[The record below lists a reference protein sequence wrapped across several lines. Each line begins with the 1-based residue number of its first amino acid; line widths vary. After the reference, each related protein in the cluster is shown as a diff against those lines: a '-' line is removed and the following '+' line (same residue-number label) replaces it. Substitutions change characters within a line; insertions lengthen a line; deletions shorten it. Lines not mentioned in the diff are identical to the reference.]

1 MKKFEFKAGQ
11 KFHHMI
17 ALREVK
23 HRRKDGLHRVWG
35 VCELCGTHR
44 YVLLQNL
51 VSGRTKSC
59 GCLTPWLTKSNR
71 SPEHKAHLARLHESM
86 NGRWDATFVER
97 FWKKVQK
104 DTGYFSPVCDKSFGE
119 CWEWTGSSDDGCGRV
134 MIRSVCLSPM
144 LASRVAFFL
153 ANGYLPEFACHVCD
167 NSACVRPSHLFDG
180 SPADNNYDSKV
191 KRMGGV
197 LIAVPSP
204 EILEGGMSGGM
215 SE

>member
-1 MKKFEFKAGQ
+1 MKKTDVKDGQ
-11 KFHHMI
+11 QFNQLTVI
-17 ALREVK
+17 RECK
-23 HRRKDGLHRVWG
+23 HRRKDGQRRFWC
-35 VCELCGTHR
+35 VCECGKHR
-44 YVLLQNL
+44 YVALQNL
-51 VSGRTKSC
+51 VGGRTKSC

-86 NGRWDATFVER
+86 KGRWDATFVER

-134 MIRSVCLSPM
+134 MIRSVSLSPM

-180 SPADNNYDSKV
+180 SPADNNYDSKA

>member
-1 MKKFEFKAGQ
+1 MKKIDVKDGQ
-11 KFHHMI
+11 QFNQLTVI
-17 ALREVK
+17 RECK
-23 HRRKDGLHRVWG
+23 HRRKDGQRRFWC
-35 VCELCGTHR
+35 VCECGKHR
-44 YVLLQNL
+44 YVALQNL
-51 VSGRTKSC
+51 VGGRTKSC

-86 NGRWDATFVER
+86 KGRWDATFVER

-180 SPADNNYDSKV
+180 TDADNAYDAKL

-197 LIAVPSP
+197 LIAVPSN
-204 EILEGGMSGGM
+204 LEMG
-215 SE
+215 ECE